1 MSRASA
7 RIPGPRPAIPIL
19 ALVLAGAAALPAL
32 ASPGGYTGRTATNSG
47 GCGSCHGT
55 LSGTT
60 TVVFSGPASLAP
72 GATGTY
78 SCVVTHTPAFS
89 GANHAGVNIAVK
101 TTPNGSVDAG
111 TLTASGT
118 NLKKSGLELTHSS
131 PKTMSGSPSTTSF
144 DFTWT
149 APAAAGT
156 YTMQAIS
163 LVTNGAKP
171 GTWGWASPLGIVVAA
186 ADPAPVADFS
196 FSPSAPVAGQTVAF
210 TDTSTGNP
218 TSWQWSFGDGGT
230 STARNPTH
238 SFTSAGTFSVSL
250 TATGTGGANTLSKP
264 IVVAPATPTWAGTW
278 LLPSSAR
285 ASGVNAFWTTD
296 LVVMNLGTETATV
309 NLKFLGHSGTGVT
322 GPEQT
327 YTIPARATRTF
338 PDVLASVFT
347 LDADWGPIL
356 VRSTVATLSVQAQTW
371 TPSPGGGTFGQSVP
385 GFSVAEAIGTTPKV
399 IAGVRQDS
407 AFRTNL
413 VLANMKD
420 SSATVNVTLLLPD
433 GTTATTRTIE
443 LGPWGFS
450 QLGVEG
456 DLGVASIVGGSFLV
470 SSSTANAQVA
480 AYASVID
487 ATTSDP
493 RSILAR

>member
-1 MSRASA
+1 MN
-7 RIPGPRPAIPIL
+7 RPAGSSHLTVPFVAI
-19 ALVLAGAAALPAL
+19 LVLALAGTA
-32 ASPGGYTGRTATNSG
+32 ASPAQAHDNGFTGRTATNSG
-47 GCGSCHGT
+47 GCGSCHST

-60 TVVFSGPASLAP
+60 TVALSGPASLAP

-89 GANHAGVNIAVK
+89 GTNHAGIDIAVK
-101 TTPNGSVDAG
+101 TAPNGSADAG

-118 NLKKSGLELTHSS
+118 NLMKSGLELTHSS

-144 DFTWT
+144 AFTWT
-149 APAAAGT
+149 APATAGK

-163 LVTNGAKP
+163 LVTNGSKP
-171 GTWGWASPLGIVVAA
+171 GVWGWAAPLSILVAA
-186 ADPAPVADFS
+186 ADPAPVADFAFAPS
-196 FSPSAPVAGQTVAF
+196 SPAAGQTVAF
-210 TDTSTGNP
+210 TDASTSNP
-218 TSWQWSFGDGGT
+218 TSWSWSFGDGGT
-230 STARNPTH
+230 ATTRNPTH

-250 TATGTGGANTLSKP
+250 TATGTGGSNTRTKP
-264 IVVAPATPTWAGTW
+264 VVVAPATPAWAGTW

-285 ASGVNAFWTTD
+285 TSGVNAFWTTD

-309 NLKFLGHSGTGVT
+309 NLKFLGHSGAGVA
-322 GPEQT
+322 GPEMT

-371 TPSPGGGTFGQSVP
+371 TASPDGGTFGQSVP
-385 GFSVAEAIGTTPKV
+385 GFSVAEAIGTTPKA

-407 AFRTNL
+407 TFRTNL

-420 SSATVNVTLLLPD
+420 TSATVNVTLLLAD
-433 GTTATTRTIE
+433 GTTATTRTVE

-470 SSSTANAQVA
+470 SSSTANAQIA

-487 ATTSDP
+487 AKTSDP